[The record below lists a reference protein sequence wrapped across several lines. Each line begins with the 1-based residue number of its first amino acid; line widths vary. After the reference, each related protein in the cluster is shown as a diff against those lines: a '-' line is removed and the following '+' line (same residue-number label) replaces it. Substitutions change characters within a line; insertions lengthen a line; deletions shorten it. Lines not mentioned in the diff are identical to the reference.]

1 MKRWSFVIEVKDWN
15 KIKSEVE
22 TKAKEAVSS
31 LGSPNSERAVYK
43 VTAIFYQKKD
53 RWLKDDPLIPRQDW
67 GIDLDNVLKQI
78 FDGLGPIIGY
88 RKAWTGDKKYSGVYD
103 ANIVEVYAKKLNSGS
118 DKEFLS
124 IEVELLYLS
133 ETEENNK

>member
-43 VTAIFYQKKD
+43 VTAFFIKK
-53 RWLKDDPLIPRQDW
+53 KT
-67 GIDLDNVLKQI
+67 
-78 FDGLGPIIGY
+78 DG
-88 RKAWTGDKKYSGVYD
+88 
-103 ANIVEVYAKKLNSGS
+103 
-118 DKEFLS
+118 
-124 IEVELLYLS
+124 
-133 ETEENNK
+133 